1 LQKPDQ
7 RLPRLVLADEIV
19 DVRGENVTEADDDP
33 DEDDAKESSEENLE
47 EASTSDEMFGG
58 DFED

>member
-1 LQKPDQ
+1 
-7 RLPRLVLADEIV
+7 LPRLVLADEIV
-19 DVRGENVTEADDDP
+19 DVRGETVTEADDDP